1 MFTLQIYWSVY
12 KYRVQSI
19 AHFFTA
25 SNGVLEQR
33 KHRGPIQTEPI
44 KIFISKK
51 MKLNMKKLSGLATF
65 GPWNCLQQLS
75 SVATSLLKPHVPR
88 QPSP

>member
-12 KYRVQSI
+12 RY
-19 AHFFTA
+19 HFFTA

-75 SVATSLLKPHVPR
+75 SASIPESSHIIA
-88 QPSP
+88 